1 MVERLRAMWAVLCE
15 DVNLLRDIR
24 FLAGIRR
31 GLLLGHLLFIAFVLG
46 LIVGMGLVVWGR

>member
-15 DVNLLRDIR
+15 DVTLLRDIR

-31 GLLLGHLLFIAFVLG
+31 GLLLGHLLFIAFALG